1 MARQS
6 TKRKDKDRIVLR
18 KGECQRPNGR
28 YDYRWTDQFG
38 KRHVIYGKTLEE
50 LREKEKEVDRD
61 ISDGIKAEK
70 RNTTINELF
79 DLWCHIKRGMKD
91 NTFQNYKYMYNTFV
105 RPKFG
110 KLKISQV
117 KKSDVKRFYNYL
129 ADERGLQAST
139 IDSIHTVLHQVFDL
153 AVDDGYIRS
162 NLSERVLKELK
173 QAHCFQ
179 TEKRKALSRKIS
191 LLKEAGIDI
200 ESRRA
205 GSYLE
210 GRDIEDS
217 ELKLLIASVL
227 CSKHIT
233 AKHSKDLIDRLC
245 GLSNKYFRSHVKN
258 IYSVNDWSKTDNQAL
273 FFNIELI
280 DTAIEQKLRV
290 AYDYNKIGIDKKLH
304 KSSYQV
310 VSPYQLILHNQRY
323 YLMAYS
329 EYWGNMV
336 FHRLDRITNMKLTE
350 EKATDLQMIP
360 GYKNGIDYK
369 KLSSAMPY
377 MYSDEPER
385 IDFVAD
391 AGIVDQIVDW
401 FGNDIRI
408 AKSSD
413 NENQVKVSVVAS
425 PNAMEHWAMQY
436 ASYIE
441 VVSPKTLRERIK
453 NSLENG
459 LKKYK

>member
-1 MARQS
+1 MESFEPKKLALI
-6 TKRKDKDRIVLR
+6 RIW
-18 KGECQRPNGR
+18 Q
-28 YDYRWTDQFG
+28 
-38 KRHVIYGKTLEE
+38 I
-50 LREKEKEVDRD
+50 
-61 ISDGIKAEK
+61 
-70 RNTTINELF
+70 
-79 DLWCHIKRGMKD
+79 
-91 NTFQNYKYMYNTFV
+91 
-105 RPKFG
+105 
-110 KLKISQV
+110 
-117 KKSDVKRFYNYL
+117 
-129 ADERGLQAST
+129 
-139 IDSIHTVLHQVFDL
+139 
-153 AVDDGYIRS
+153 
-162 NLSERVLKELK
+162 LKEYSDCDHTLT
-173 QAHCFQ
+173 QDDIAQHLVS
-179 TEKRKALSRKIS
+179 EYGIVIERKAISRNIS
-191 LLKEAGIDI
+191 LLKEAGIEI

-205 GSYLE
+205 GSYLAE
-210 GRDIEDS
+210 RAFEDS
-217 ELKLLIASVL
+217 ELKLLIDGVL

-245 GLSNKYFRSHVKN
+245 GLSNKFFRSHVKN
-258 IYSVNDWSKTDNQAL
+258 VYSVNEWSKTDNQAI
-273 FFNIELI
+273 FYNIELVDI
-280 DTAIEQKLRV
+280 AIEQNRRI

-336 FHRLDRITNMKLTE
+336 FHRLDRVTNMKLTE
-350 EKATDLQMIP
+350 DKATDLQTIP

-369 KLSSAMPY
+369 KISSEMPY

-391 AGIVDQIVDW
+391 AIIVDQIIDW

-413 NENQVKVSVVAS
+413 NENQVIVSVISS

-436 ASYIE
+436 ANYIE
-441 VVSPKTLRERIK
+441 VVSPETLRVRVK

>member
-1 MARQS
+1 MESFEPKKLALI
-6 TKRKDKDRIVLR
+6 RIW
-18 KGECQRPNGR
+18 Q
-28 YDYRWTDQFG
+28 
-38 KRHVIYGKTLEE
+38 I
-50 LREKEKEVDRD
+50 
-61 ISDGIKAEK
+61 
-70 RNTTINELF
+70 
-79 DLWCHIKRGMKD
+79 
-91 NTFQNYKYMYNTFV
+91 
-105 RPKFG
+105 
-110 KLKISQV
+110 
-117 KKSDVKRFYNYL
+117 
-129 ADERGLQAST
+129 
-139 IDSIHTVLHQVFDL
+139 
-153 AVDDGYIRS
+153 
-162 NLSERVLKELK
+162 LKEYSDCDHTLT
-173 QAHCFQ
+173 QDDIAQHLVS
-179 TEKRKALSRKIS
+179 EYGIVIERKAISRNIS
-191 LLKEAGIDI
+191 LLKEAGIEI

-205 GSYLE
+205 GSYLAE
-210 GRDIEDS
+210 RAFEDS
-217 ELKLLIASVL
+217 ELKLLIDGVL

-245 GLSNKYFRSHVKN
+245 GLSNKFFRSHVKN
-258 IYSVNDWSKTDNQAL
+258 VYSVNEWSKTDNQAL
-273 FFNIELI
+273 FYNIELVDI
-280 DTAIEQKLRV
+280 AIEQNWRI

-336 FHRLDRITNMKLTE
+336 FHRLDRVTNMKLTE
-350 EKATDLQMIP
+350 DKATDLQTIP

-369 KLSSAMPY
+369 KISSEMPY

-391 AGIVDQIVDW
+391 AIIVDQIIDW

-413 NENQVKVSVVAS
+413 NENQVIVSVISS

-436 ASYIE
+436 ANYIE
-441 VVSPKTLRERIK
+441 VVSPETLRVRVK